1 MNICEIFIRRPVMTT
16 LLMLSILLFG
26 ITAYRKL
33 PVSDLPNVDYP
44 TLLVMAALPGA
55 SPETMASAVATPLER
70 QFSTISGLES
80 MSSASNLGNTSITLQ
95 FDLSKDIDV
104 AAQDVQSAISTAARY
119 LPEGMPTPP
128 FYRKVNLADQPIL
141 YLALRSP
148 TLPLYELNEYGETM
162 MAQRISMVPGVAQV
176 MVYGSQKYAVRIQL
190 DPSALANR
198 GIGID
203 EVERAVRG
211 ANVNLP
217 TGILQGPH
225 RAFTVKASGQL
236 TEAAAY
242 LPVIVAYRNG
252 APVRLADLGKAIDS
266 VENNQT
272 AAWYINQRSVI
283 LAIQRQPGTN
293 TVEVAGAVKRLIP
306 HFEAELPASASLRVL
321 YDRSESVEASVTDI
335 KFTLLFALFL
345 VVLVIFLFLR
355 RLSFTLIPSL
365 AMPMSILGT
374 FAVMSLLGY
383 SLDNLSL
390 MALILAVGFVVDD
403 AIVMMENIVRHTEMG
418 KGVFQA
424 ALEGS
429 REIGFT
435 IVSMTLSLAAVFIP
449 VLFMGGIMGRLFREF
464 AVTIGAAVLVSGLIS
479 LTLTPM
485 LCSRFLRPSTTGV
498 LGTSRSS
505 SPGLYHRVL
514 ALYGALLRWFLR
526 HRRVTMIFLGL
537 VVILSA
543 YLLKTMPKGF
553 IPSEDRNQIFA
564 PTEAVEGISWPAMMQ
579 LQQRIA
585 EVVRQNPHV
594 DSFMSSA
601 GSRGTPNSG
610 SNLGLLFIRLKDR
623 SERKESVEQVIH
635 ELRVQTRGIPGI
647 RAFFQNPPTIQ
658 VGGRFTRSQ
667 YQYTLQSTSTEEL
680 YRYGPLLAEK
690 MKALPGFR
698 DVTTDLQLKNPEV
711 YLDIDR
717 DKASALGVSA
727 ALVEDALYTAYGSRE
742 ISTIYAPSNQYAVI
756 MELEPQYQAEP
767 GLLSM
772 LYVRSSNGQLV
783 PISTIARISRG
794 YGPLSINHSGQ
805 LPSVTVSFNL
815 EPGYSLGDAVTALD
829 RLSRD
834 VLPGTITSS
843 FQGTAQAFQSSMVG
857 LGNLLILTIVV
868 IYIVLGILY
877 ESFIHPLTIL
887 TALPL
892 AGLGALVTLLGFGM
906 DLNVFA
912 FVGLIMLV
920 GLVKKNGIIMIDFA
934 IEARK
939 KEGKGAKEA
948 IYDACMVRFRPI
960 IMTTMAALMGTI
972 PIAIGYGAGGES
984 RRPLGLAVVGGLLF
998 SQFLTLFITPVFYT
1012 YMESFQEKTAGW
1024 FRTRKRPSEEAGAM
1038 ESQNINS

>member
-1 MNICEIFIRRPVMTT
+1 MNISEIFIRRPVMTT

-26 ITAYRKL
+26 ITAYRHL

-44 TLLVMAALPGA
+44 TLWVIARLPGA

-70 QFSTISGLES
+70 QFSTISGLDS
-80 MSSASNLGNTSITLQ
+80 MSSASALGNTSITLQ

-104 AAQDVQSAISTAARY
+104 AAQDVQSAISTAARF

-128 FYRKVNLADQPIL
+128 YYRKVNPADQPIL
-141 YLALRSP
+141 YLALMSP
-148 TLPLYELNEYGETM
+148 TLPLYELDEYGETM

-190 DPSALANR
+190 DPWALANR

-203 EVERAVRG
+203 EVERAVQN

-217 TGILQGPH
+217 TGILQGPE

-236 TEAAAY
+236 TKALAY
-242 LPVIVAYRNG
+242 KPIIVAYRNG
-252 APVRLADLGKAIDS
+252 APVRLGDVGKAIDS
-266 VENNQT
+266 VENDET

-293 TVEVAGAVKRLIP
+293 TVEVARAIKRLIP
-306 HFEAELPASASLRVL
+306 QFEADLPASASLRVL
-321 YDRSESVEASVTDI
+321 YDRSESVENSVTDI

-365 AMPMSILGT
+365 AMPMSIIGT
-374 FAVMSLLGY
+374 FAVMDLLGY

-418 KGVFQA
+418 KGIFQA

-429 REIGFT
+429 KEIGFT

-464 AVTIGAAVLVSGLIS
+464 AVTIGAAVLVSGMIS

-485 LCSRFLRPSTTGV
+485 LCSRFLRPFRG
-498 LGTSRSS
+498 GMPGRPRSS
-505 SPGLYHRVL
+505 SPGLYGRVL
-514 ALYGALLRWFLR
+514 TLYGVFLQGFLR
-526 HRRVTMIFLGL
+526 HRRLTMIFLGF

-543 YLLKTMPKGF
+543 YLFKTMPKGF

-564 PTEAVEGISWPAMMQ
+564 PTEAVEGISWPAMMKN
-579 LQQRIA
+579 QQEIA
-585 EVVRQNPHV
+585 EVVRQNPQV
-594 DSFMSSA
+594 KSFMSSA
-601 GSRGTPNSG
+601 GSRGSPNSG
-610 SNLGLLFIRLKDR
+610 SNMGIMFIRLKDR
-623 SERKESVEQVIH
+623 SERNESVEQVIH
-635 ELRVQTRGIPGI
+635 QLRVQTRGIPGI

-680 YRYGPLLAEK
+680 YRYAPLLAEK
-690 MKALPGFR
+690 LRGLPGFR
-698 DVTTDLQLKNPEV
+698 DVTTDLQVKNPEV
-711 YLDIDR
+711 HLDLDR

-727 ALVEDALYTAYGSRE
+727 EQVEDALYTAYGSRE

-756 MELEPQYQAEP
+756 MELAPQYQTEP

-772 LYVRSSNGQLV
+772 LYVRSTSGQLV
-783 PISTIARISRG
+783 PVSTIARISRG

-815 EPGYSLGDAVTALD
+815 EPKYSLGDAVTLLD
-829 RLSRD
+829 DVSRE
-834 VLPGTITSS
+834 VLPGTVTSS
-843 FQGTAQAFQSSMVG
+843 FQGTAQVFQSSMVG

-906 DLNVFA
+906 DLNVYA

-939 KEGKGAKEA
+939 KGGKEAKEA

-972 PIAIGYGAGGES
+972 PIAVGYGAGGES
-984 RRPLGLAVVGGLLF
+984 RQPLGLAVVGGLLF

-1012 YMESFQEKTAGW
+1012 YMESFQEKLAGW
-1024 FRTRKRPSEEAGAM
+1024 FKPKTRPSDETNVI
-1038 ESQNINS
+1038 ESQQIP

>member
-1 MNICEIFIRRPVMTT
+1 MNISKAFILRPVMTT

-26 ITAYRKL
+26 ITAYRNL

-44 TLLVMAALPGA
+44 TLLVMASLPGA

-70 QFSTISGLES
+70 QFSTISGLDS

-128 FYRKVNLADQPIL
+128 YYRKVNPADQPIL
-141 YLALRSP
+141 YLALMSP
-148 TLPLYELNEYGETM
+148 TLPLYVLNEYGETM

-190 DPSALANR
+190 DPWALANR

-203 EVERAVRG
+203 EVERAVQS

-217 TGILQGPH
+217 TGTLQGPN
-225 RAFTVKASGQL
+225 RAFTLKASGQL
-236 TEAAAY
+236 TDASAY
-242 LPVIVAYRNG
+242 LPVIVAYRKG
-252 APVRLADLGKAIDS
+252 APVRVADLGKTVDS
-266 VENNQT
+266 VENDKT
-272 AAWYINQRSVI
+272 AAWYTNQRSVI

-293 TVEVAGAVKRLIP
+293 TVEVAGAIKRLIP
-306 HFEAELPASASLRVL
+306 DFEAELPASASLRVL
-321 YDRSESVEASVTDI
+321 YDRSESVEESVTDI
-335 KFTLLFALFL
+335 KFTLLFSLFL

-355 RLSFTLIPSL
+355 RLSYTLIPSL
-365 AMPMSILGT
+365 AMPMSIIGT

-418 KGVFQA
+418 KGIFVA
-424 ALEGS
+424 AMEGS

-449 VLFMGGIMGRLFREF
+449 VLFMGGIIGRLFREF
-464 AVTIGAAVLVSGLIS
+464 AVTIGAAVLVSGMIS

-485 LCSRFLRPSTTGV
+485 LCSRFLRPSGKGV
-498 LGTSRSS
+498 HGTARSS
-505 SPGLYHRVL
+505 SPGLFQKVL
-514 ALYGALLRWFLR
+514 GLYGVLLRWFLR
-526 HRRVTMIFLGL
+526 NRGLTMIFLGF

-543 YLLKTMPKGF
+543 YLFKMMPKGF

-564 PTEAVEGISWPAMMQ
+564 PTEAVEGISWQAMMEN
-579 LQQRIA
+579 QQRIA

-594 DSFMSSA
+594 ESFMSSA
-601 GSRGTPNSG
+601 GSRGSPNSG
-610 SNLGLLFIRLKDR
+610 TNLGILFIRLKDR
-623 SERKESVEQVIH
+623 AERKESVEQVIH
-635 ELRVQTRGIPGI
+635 ELRGQTRDVPGI

-690 MKALPGFR
+690 MMVLPGFR

-717 DKASALGVSA
+717 DKASALGVSVR
-727 ALVEDALYTAYGSRE
+727 LVEDALYTAYGSRE

-756 MELEPQYQAEP
+756 MELEPQYQTEP
-767 GLLSM
+767 DLLSM
-772 LYVRSSNGQLV
+772 LYVLSSSGQLV

-815 EPGYSLGDAVTALD
+815 EPGYPLGDAVTALD
-829 RLSRD
+829 KLSRD

-892 AGLGALVTLLGFGM
+892 AGLGALVTLLCFGM
-906 DLNVFA
+906 ELNVYA

-939 KEGKGAKEA
+939 REGKDAKEA
-948 IYDACMVRFRPI
+948 IYEACMVRFRPI
-960 IMTTMAALMGTI
+960 MMTTMAALMGTV
-972 PIAIGYGAGGES
+972 PIAVGYGAGGES
-984 RRPLGLAVVGGLLF
+984 RQPLGLAVVGGLLF

-1012 YMESFQEKTAGW
+1012 YMESFQEKAAGR
-1024 FRTRKRPSEEAGAM
+1024 FNTKKRPPEEQKGV
-1038 ESQNINS
+1038 ESPLAP

>member
-1 MNICEIFIRRPVMTT
+1 MNISEPFIRRPVMTT

-26 ITAYRKL
+26 ITAYRHL

-44 TLLVMAALPGA
+44 TLWVMASLPGA

-70 QFSTISGLES
+70 QFSTIAGLDS
-80 MSSASNLGNTSITLQ
+80 MSSASTLGNTSITLQ

-104 AAQDVQSAISTAARY
+104 AAQDVQSAISTAARF

-128 FYRKVNLADQPIL
+128 YYRKVNPADQPIL
-141 YLALRSP
+141 YLALMSP

-162 MAQRISMVPGVAQV
+162 MAQRISMVSGVAQV
-176 MVYGSQKYAVRIQL
+176 MVYGSQKYAVRVQL
-190 DPSALANR
+190 DPWALANR

-203 EVERAVRG
+203 EVERAVQS

-217 TGILQGPH
+217 TGILQGPN

-236 TEAAAY
+236 TKASAY
-242 LPVIVAYRNG
+242 LPVIVAHADG
-252 APVRLADLGKAIDS
+252 APVRLGDLGKAIDS
-266 VENNQT
+266 VENDET

-293 TVEVAGAVKRLIP
+293 TVQVAGAIKRLIP
-306 HFEAELPASASLRVL
+306 QFEAELPASASLRVL
-321 YDRSESVEASVTDI
+321 YDRSEAVENSVTDI

-365 AMPMSILGT
+365 AMPMSIIGT

-418 KGVFQA
+418 KGIFQA

-464 AVTIGAAVLVSGLIS
+464 AVTIGAAVLVSGMIS

-485 LCSRFLRPSTTGV
+485 LCSRFLR
-498 LGTSRSS
+498 TSRVGMHGERRSS
-505 SPGLYHRVL
+505 SSGLYVKVL
-514 ALYGALLRWFLR
+514 ALYGVFLRWFLR
-526 HRRVTMIFLGL
+526 HRRVTMIFLGF

-543 YLLKTMPKGF
+543 YLFKTMPKGF

-564 PTEAVEGISWPAMMQ
+564 PTEAVEGISWPAMMEN
-579 LQQRIA
+579 QQKIA

-594 DSFMSSA
+594 ESFMSSA
-601 GSRGTPNSG
+601 GTRGSPNSG
-610 SNLGLLFIRLKDR
+610 SNLGILFIRLKDR
-623 SERKESVEQVIH
+623 SKRKENVEQVIQ
-635 ELRVQTRGIPGI
+635 ELRLQTRGIPGI
-647 RAFFQNPPTIQ
+647 RAFFQNPPTIR

-680 YRYGPLLAEK
+680 YHYGPLLAEK
-690 MKALPGFR
+690 MMGLPGFR

-717 DKASALGVSA
+717 DKASVLGVSA
-727 ALVEDALYTAYGSRE
+727 EQLEDALYTAYGSRE

-756 MELEPQYQAEP
+756 MELAPPYRTEP

-772 LYVRSSNGQLV
+772 LYVRSTGGQLV
-783 PISTIARISRG
+783 PISTIAGISRG

-815 EPGYSLGDAVTALD
+815 EPGYSLGDAVTVLD
-829 RLSRD
+829 KLSRD

-857 LGNLLILTIVV
+857 LGNLLLLTIVV

-906 DLNVFA
+906 ELNVYA

-939 KEGKGAKEA
+939 KTGKDAKEA
-948 IYDACMVRFRPI
+948 IFDACMVRFRPI

-972 PIAIGYGAGGES
+972 PIAVGYGAGGES

-1012 YMESFQEKTAGW
+1012 YMESFQEKAAGW
-1024 FRTRKRPSEEAGAM
+1024 FKRKRRPSGGTGVI
-1038 ESQNINS
+1038 ESE

>member
-1 MNICEIFIRRPVMTT
+1 MNVSEIFIRRPVMTT

-26 ITAYRKL
+26 ITAYRHL

-44 TLLVMAALPGA
+44 TLWVMASLPGA

-70 QFSTISGLES
+70 QFSTISGLDS
-80 MSSASNLGNTSITLQ
+80 MSSASTLGNTSITLQ
-95 FDLSKDIDV
+95 FDISKDIDV
-104 AAQDVQSAISTAARY
+104 AAQDVQSAISTAARF

-128 FYRKVNLADQPIL
+128 YYRKVNPADQPIL
-141 YLALRSP
+141 YLALTSS

-190 DPSALANR
+190 DPWALANR

-203 EVERAVRG
+203 EVERAVQN

-217 TGILQGPH
+217 TGILQGPE

-236 TEAAAY
+236 MQASAY
-242 LPVIVAYRNG
+242 LPIIVAYRNG
-252 APVRLADLGKAIDS
+252 APVRLGDLGKAIDS
-266 VENNQT
+266 VENDET

-293 TVEVAGAVKRLIP
+293 TVQVAGAIKRLIP
-306 HFEAELPASASLRVL
+306 QFEAELPASASLHVL
-321 YDRSESVEASVTDI
+321 YDRSETVENSVTDI

-365 AMPMSILGT
+365 AMPMSIIGT
-374 FAVMSLLGY
+374 FAVMALLGY

-418 KGVFQA
+418 KGIFQA

-449 VLFMGGIMGRLFREF
+449 VLFMAGIMGRLFREF

-485 LCSRFLRPSTTGV
+485 LCSRFLRPSRG
-498 LGTSRSS
+498 GMPGKPRPS
-505 SPGLYHRVL
+505 SPGLYEKVL
-514 ALYGALLRWFLR
+514 ALYGVFLRGFLR
-526 HRRVTMIFLGL
+526 HRRLTMMFLGF

-543 YLLKTMPKGF
+543 YLFKTMPKGF

-564 PTEAVEGISWPAMMQ
+564 PTEAVEGISWPAMMEN
-579 LQQRIA
+579 QQRIA
-585 EVVRQNPHV
+585 EVVRQNSQV
-594 DSFMSSA
+594 KSLMSSA
-601 GSRGTPNSG
+601 GTRGSPNAG
-610 SNLGLLFIRLKDR
+610 SNLGIMFIRLKDR
-623 SERKESVEQVIH
+623 SERNESVEEVIH
-635 ELRVQTRGIPGI
+635 QLRVQTRGIPGI

-680 YRYGPLLAEK
+680 YRYAPLLAGK
-690 MKALPGFR
+690 LMGLPGFR
-698 DVTTDLQLKNPEV
+698 DVTTDLQVKNPEV

-727 ALVEDALYTAYGSRE
+727 EQVEDALYTAYGSRE

-756 MELEPQYQAEP
+756 MELAPQYQTEP

-772 LYVRSSNGQLV
+772 LYVRSTGGQAV

-815 EPGYSLGDAVTALD
+815 EPKYSLGDAVRVLD
-829 RLSRD
+829 NLSRN

-843 FQGTAQAFQSSMVG
+843 FQGTAQVFQSSMVG

-877 ESFIHPLTIL
+877 ESFIHPFTIL

-892 AGLGALVTLLGFGM
+892 AGLGALVTLLAFGM
-906 DLNVFA
+906 DLNVYA

-960 IMTTMAALMGTI
+960 MMTTLAALMGTI

-998 SQFLTLFITPVFYT
+998 SQFLTLFVTPVFYT

-1024 FRTRKRPSEEAGAM
+1024 LKPKRRPSDETKVT
-1038 ESQNINS
+1038 ESQQIP